1 MTLRRVFKG
10 DCGVSAAIR
19 VSGMSGALILER
31 RGLDT
36 DTHTHTE
43 GHVKAQGSAVNRQRD
58 V

>member
-1 MTLRRVFKG
+1 
-10 DCGVSAAIR
+10 
-19 VSGMSGALILER
+19 MSGALILER

-36 DTHTHTE
+36 DTHTE